1 MRKMDNRVPGFSE
14 IFNPKEIFDLDKNQS
29 NLLDFAASFLLT
41 IEKAS
46 KTKGDR
52 KAFPKLVKQM
62 TLIKQD
68 FCCKDCK
75 KYSEVLEFHHKNGDR
90 SDNQP
95 SNCEALCLTCHRKR
109 HR

>member
-1 MRKMDNRVPGFSE
+1 VPGFSE
-14 IFNPKEIFDLDKNQS
+14 IVDLKEIFDLDKNES
-29 NLLDFAASFLLT
+29 DLLEFAASMVLAV
-41 IEKAS
+41 EKAS
-46 KTKGDR
+46 RTKRDR
-52 KAFPKLVKQM
+52 KSFSELTKQM

-90 SDNQP
+90 SDNRP
-95 SNCEALCLTCHRKR
+95 SNCEALCPTCHRKR